1 MTTRVDPRLAERRRT
16 VAESNARRR
25 LRKVFWALVVT
36 AVIGALGWVARSPWF
51 SVAHIA
57 VSGVESSAS
66 NEILEAAGVQMGTP
80 LITITPSRVEE
91 LLEGDPWV
99 IDATVRRVLPDAVE
113 VAITERVPLMWV
125 EVGNRWAVVAEDGTV
140 VRFDSVPAGP
150 TLRLDVRGAAAG
162 DQLSDARIA
171 GGLAFVTSLPLEIR
185 PAVALSE
192 REGEVWA
199 EVGEYVVRLGLPVR
213 MAEKGAALLAI
224 LEEELPPG
232 SMINLVAPTR
242 PAVGE
247 A

>member
-25 LRKVFWALVVT
+25 LRKLFWALVVV
-36 AVIGALGWVARSPWF
+36 AVLGAVGWVARSPWF
-51 SVAHIA
+51 SVANIA

-66 NEILEAAGVQMGTP
+66 KEILEGAGVRMGAP
-80 LITITPSRVEE
+80 LITISPTRVEG
-91 LLEGDPWV
+91 LLEEDPWV
-99 IDATVRRVLPDAVE
+99 VHATVRRVLPDAVE
-113 VAITERVPLMWV
+113 VAVTERVPAMWV
-125 EVGNRWAVVAEDGTV
+125 QVGDRWAVVAEDGIV
-140 VRFDSVPAGP
+140 LRFDSEPAGP
-150 TLRLDVRGAAAG
+150 TLQLDVRGAAAG
-162 DQLSDARIA
+162 DQLSDARVT

-224 LEEELPPG
+224 LEEQLPPG